1 MGRVLVAYSFFK
13 IATNIH
19 MKKFLLA
26 TSLLLAFL
34 AQIGL
39 FGQKISQWRGPNR
52 DGLYPEK
59 NLLASWPETG
69 PALLWINNELE
80 SGYGSPV
87 VYEERIFVNG
97 EVDSTSYLFC
107 FDYNGKLLW
116 KSPFGK
122 EFTGSGFS
130 ANFPGNRSTP
140 TVTDGLVYVTSGTGT
155 VACFDAKNG
164 KEKWSIDII
173 KTFNGLLNEFG
184 YSESLLVNGNLIY
197 CYPGGT
203 ESNIVALDRFT
214 GKPVWT
220 SPAIRDTVSHCS
232 PLLINLPTRKV
243 LVSSSIRSLFAL
255 DALTG
260 KLLWSQKQDSVQ
272 FGLQGNTPIFSNSYL
287 YYLAGDGNGLVKL
300 KLTGDGQ
307 IEKEIWRNPSFK
319 NNMGGFV
326 LVNNTIYGT
335 SDNKKMLA
343 FDASTGMLTD
353 SLRLS
358 SGSTIF
364 ADGHLYC
371 YTDKGEMCLLRD
383 NKGKLELV
391 SKFKC
396 EKGSK
401 ESVAHPVISDGMLLV
416 RHGKS
421 LMAYRIR

>member
-1 MGRVLVAYSFFK
+1 
-13 IATNIH
+13 
-19 MKKFLLA
+19 MKKSIPSVF
-26 TSLLLAFL
+26 LLLAL
-34 AQIGL
+34 LYQVDLSA
-39 FGQKISQWRGPNR
+39 QKISQWRGPNR
-52 DGLYPEK
+52 DGIYPDK
-59 NLLASWPETG
+59 NLLASWPENG
-69 PALLWINNELE
+69 PRLLWITNDLE
-80 SGYGSPV
+80 SGYGSPA
-87 VYEERIFVNG
+87 VYEDRIFVNG
-97 EVDSTSYLFC
+97 ELDSTAYLFS
-107 FDYNGKLLW
+107 FDLNGKLLW

-140 TVTDGLVYVTSGTGT
+140 TVADGLVYVTSGTGT
-155 VACFDAKNG
+155 VACFDALNG
-164 KEKWSIDII
+164 AEKWSVDII

-184 YSESLLVNGNLIY
+184 YSESLLVNGNLLY

-214 GKPVWT
+214 GKPVWA

-232 PLLINLPTRKV
+232 PLLIDLPGRKV
-243 LVSSSIRSLFAL
+243 LVTSSIRTLFAL

-260 KLLWSQKQDSVQ
+260 ELLWSQKQDSVR
-272 FGLQGNTPIFSNSYL
+272 FGLQGNTPVFSDGYL

-300 KLTGDGQ
+300 QLSKDGN
-307 IEKEIWRNPSFK
+307 IIKEIWRNPSFK

-326 LVNNTIYGT
+326 LVNNTLYGT

-343 FDASTGMLTD
+343 FDAGTGMLTD

-371 YTDKGEMCLLRD
+371 FTDKGEMCLLSAD
-383 NKGKLELV
+383 KGKLSLV

-401 ESVAHPVISDGMLLV
+401 ESVSHPVISDGMLLV

>member
-1 MGRVLVAYSFFK
+1 
-13 IATNIH
+13 
-19 MKKFLLA
+19 MKKYLPSIF
-26 TSLLLAFL
+26 LLLAILCQFNL
-34 AQIGL
+34 SA
-39 FGQKISQWRGPNR
+39 QKISQWRGPNR
-52 DGLYPEK
+52 NGIYPDK
-59 NLLASWPETG
+59 NLLASWPENG
-69 PALLWINNELE
+69 PALLWVTNDLE
-80 SGYGSPV
+80 AGYGSPV
-87 VYEERIFVNG
+87 VFEDRIFVNG
-97 EVDSTSYLFC
+97 EVDSTSYLFS
-107 FDYNGKLLW
+107 FDFNGKLIW

-140 TVTDGLVYVTSGTGT
+140 TVVDGLVYVTSGTGT
-155 VACFDAKNG
+155 VACFDAQNG
-164 KEKWSIDII
+164 KEKWSVDLI

-184 YSESLLVNGNLIY
+184 YSESILVNENLLY

-203 ESNIVALDRFT
+203 ESNIVALDRLT
-214 GKPVWT
+214 GKTVWT

-232 PLLINLPTRKV
+232 PLLIDLPKRKI
-243 LVSSSIRSLFAL
+243 LVTSSIRSLFAM

-260 KLLWSQKQDSVQ
+260 ELLWSQKQDSVR
-272 FGLQGNTPIFSNSYL
+272 FGLQGNTPIFSGGYL

-300 KLTGDGQ
+300 KLTENGQ
-307 IEKEIWRNPSFK
+307 IEKEVWRNPSFK

-326 LVNNTIYGT
+326 LVNNTIFGT

-343 FDASTGMLTD
+343 FDAGTGMLTD

-371 YTDKGEMCLLRD
+371 YTDKGEMCLLSAD
-383 NKGKLELV
+383 KGKLNLV

-401 ESVAHPVISDGMLLV
+401 ESVSHPVISDGMLLV